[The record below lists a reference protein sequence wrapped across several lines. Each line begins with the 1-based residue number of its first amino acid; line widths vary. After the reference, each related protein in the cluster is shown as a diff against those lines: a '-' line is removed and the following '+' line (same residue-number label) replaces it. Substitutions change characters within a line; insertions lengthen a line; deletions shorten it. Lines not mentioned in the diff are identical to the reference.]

1 MNKNNKLA
9 AAVIGFGYWGPN
21 LARNLIDNENF
32 DLKYICDSSARS
44 RKLATQKYPQIKITN
59 NSRDVFSDKSIST
72 VFIATPPS
80 THFALAKEALNCE
93 KNVLVE
99 KPLACNSLECPELL
113 DLANRNG
120 CVLMVDHTFAY
131 TGAVRKMRE
140 LSSSSIGE
148 LLYYD
153 SVRINLGLFQKDVNV
168 LWDLAVHDLAILDNI
183 CHFKPTAVSATG
195 HAHVKGYPCNTAYLT
210 LFYKEPFIAHIHCSW
225 MAPVKIRKTLVGGSQ
240 KMLVYDDLEPTEKV
254 KVYDKGI
261 TINPQNQEKYD
272 LRVDY
277 RSADI
282 FIPKLD
288 SKEALGLMLDE
299 FYKSIYTGSPPL
311 TDAQSGLRMVS
322 ILEGADLSL
331 SQNGKPIDLHL
342 VD

>member
-44 RKLATQKYPQIKITN
+44 RKFATQKYPQIKITD
-59 NSRDVFSDKSIST
+59 NSRDVLSDKSIST

-99 KPLACNSLECPELL
+99 KPLASSSLECKELI

-120 CVLMVDHTFAY
+120 CLLMVDHTFAY

-183 CHFKPTAVSATG
+183 CKFRPIAVSATG
-195 HAHVKGYPCNTAYLT
+195 HAHVKGYPCNTAYMT

-240 KMLVYDDLEPTEKV
+240 KMLVYDDLEPT
-254 KVYDKGI
+254 I

-272 LRVDY
+272 LRVNY

-282 FIPKLD
+282 FIPKLE
-288 SKEALGLMLDE
+288 SKEALDLMLNE
-299 FYKSIYTGSPPL
+299 FYQSICTGSPPL
-311 TDAQSGLRMVS
+311 TDAQSGLRLVS
-322 ILEGADLSL
+322 ILEGANISL

-342 VD
+342 ID

>member
-1 MNKNNKLA
+1 MNKINGLN

-21 LARNLIDNENF
+21 LARNLVANKKF
-32 DLKYICDSSARS
+32 KLKYICDQSSTARD
-44 RKLATQKYPQIKITN
+44 RAKIQYPNIH
-59 NSRDVFSDKSIST
+59 VISNYLNILEDREIDA

-80 THFALAKEALNCE
+80 SHFTITKNALKSG
-93 KNVLVE
+93 KHVLVE
-99 KPLACNSLECPELL
+99 KPLARSSIECMNLIEEADKNS
-113 DLANRNG
+113 

-131 TGAVRKMRE
+131 TGAVKKMRE

-183 CHFKPTAVSATG
+183 CNFKPIAVSATG
-195 HAHVKGYPCNTAYLT
+195 HAHVKGYPCNTAYMT
-210 LFYKEPFIAHIHCSW
+210 LFYNEPFIAHIHCSW
-225 MAPVKIRKTLVGGSQ
+225 MAPVKIRKTLVGGSR

-261 TINPQNQEKYD
+261 TINPKSEEKYD

-299 FYKSIYTGSPPL
+299 FYQSIYSGSPPL
-311 TDAQSGLRMVS
+311 TDAQSGLQIVS

-331 SQNGKPIDLHL
+331 SQNGKPTDLHL
-342 VD
+342 FD